1 MARFTPDLRRKPGM
15 VKAQR
20 FDVWL
25 VVLDPAKGR
34 EINKTRPC
42 VVISPNEMSAL
53 STVLMAPMTTKGF
66 EFPCRIKCKFKGKQ
80 GLILLDQIRAV
91 DKSRLT
97 KKLGVI
103 SGKTQTELCS
113 CLQEMFE
120 YNDSI

>member
-1 MARFTPDLRRKPGM
+1 MIK
-15 VKAQR
+15 R

-25 VVLDPAKGR
+25 VDLNPTKGR

-42 VVISPNEMSAL
+42 IVISPNEMSAL

-66 EFPCRIKCKFKGKQ
+66 DFPCRIKCRFKGKS

-91 DKSRLT
+91 DKSRLV
-97 KKLGVI
+97 KQLGTI
-103 SGKTQTELCS
+103 SAKTQIELCS

-120 YNDSI
+120 H

>member
-1 MARFTPDLRRKPGM
+1 M
-15 VKAQR
+15 VNKSVSR

-25 VVLDPAKGR
+25 VDLNPTKGR

-66 EFPCRIKCKFKGKQ
+66 EFPGRVTLSFKGKK

-91 DKSRLT
+91 DKLRLV
-97 KKLGVI
+97 KKLGAVDL
-103 SGKTQTELCS
+103 KMQKVLCS
-113 CLQEMFE
+113 CLQEMFAFG
-120 YNDSI
+120 